1 MIIIC
6 FLHVKHI
13 VFCFAAAKTSG
24 LALLLSP
31 HGVDLILA
39 WRTGHGAG
47 KIVEGFKE
55 HKMAGTVS
63 QRRICWNI
71 FKMIA

>member
-1 MIIIC
+1 MIIIY
-6 FLHVKHI
+6 
-13 VFCFAAAKTSG
+13 VFFKTCKTYYSVCFAAATTSG
-24 LALLLSP
+24 LALLLLP

-63 QRRICWNI
+63 QRRLEHV
-71 FKMIA
+71 

>member
-55 HKMAGTVS
+55 HKDGRHGFTAP
-63 QRRICWNI
+63 NLLEH
-71 FKMIA
+71 F